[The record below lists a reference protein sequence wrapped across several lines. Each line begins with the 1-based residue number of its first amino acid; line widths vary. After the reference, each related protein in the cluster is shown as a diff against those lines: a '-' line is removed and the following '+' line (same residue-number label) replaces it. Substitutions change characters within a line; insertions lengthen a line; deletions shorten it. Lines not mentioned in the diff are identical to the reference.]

1 MELLIIRHG
10 LPLRVERTDGG
21 PADPEL
27 GEPGLAQAQ
36 RLADWLSHEPI
47 AAVYASPM
55 RRAQQT
61 AQPLASRLGLDI
73 ITEPRIAE
81 WDRSSSEYIPLEE
94 LKVTDEVKYRA
105 LMNGEIDTSIDI
117 VDFQKDVIAAAEEI
131 IARHKGELV
140 VMVCHGGVINTYAA
154 SVLGLANAFGFFQPT
169 YTSINRFRAAS
180 SGERSVLSL
189 NEVGHLHRSELL
201 YR

>member
-21 PADPEL
+21 AADPEL
-27 GEPGLAQAQ
+27 AAHGHAQSACLAKW
-36 RLADWLSHEPI
+36 LAHEPI
-47 AAVYASPM
+47 AAIYASPM

-61 AQPLASRLGLDI
+61 AEPLAAKLGLSI
-73 ITEPRIAE
+73 VTEPRIAE

-94 LKVTDEVKYRA
+94 LKVTDEAAYRA
-105 LMNGEIDTSIDI
+105 LMKGEVETSINI
-117 VDFQKDVIAAAEEI
+117 FDFQKEVVAAAEEI
-131 IARHKGELV
+131 ITRHKGQLV
-140 VMVCHGGVINTYAA
+140 AMVCHGGVINTYAA
-154 SVLGLANAFGFFQPT
+154 SVLGLDNAFGFFQPT

-180 SGERSVLSL
+180 NGPRSVLSL
-189 NEVGHLHRSELL
+189 NEVGHLHGTELL